1 MTAKTAP
8 AKKPAQPKKPGPAVQ
23 RTGNRWV
30 FPAVIA
36 VVVVVGIVAVILVAT
51 GGGNAKKASGV
62 GAKATTEVAAEV
74 TVTGTKLPAY
84 AAGKADPAIGLAAP
98 KLGSVDFQG
107 TNVEAG
113 GVTGKPYAMVFLA
126 HWCPHCQAEVPRLV
140 SLAKAG
146 KIAGVDVTG
155 VATGTSKDYP
165 NYPPSAWLDREGWPF
180 GVMVDDARSTAAD
193 AYGLAGYPYMV
204 FVDAQGKVV
213 GRTSGEVAPADVTA
227 IFESLA
233 KGETPTMPGA
243 GASSSAGK

>member
-1 MTAKTAP
+1 VTAKTAP

-155 VATGTSKDYP
+155 VATGTSKAYP

>member
-1 MTAKTAP
+1 VTAKPAP
-8 AKKPAQPKKPGPAVQ
+8 AKKPGQPRKPRPAVE

>member
-1 MTAKTAP
+1 MTAKPAP
-8 AKKPAQPKKPGPAVQ
+8 AKKPGQPRKPGPAVQ

-84 AAGKADPAIGLAAP
+84 TAAKTDPAIGLAAP

-113 GVTGKPYAMVFLA
+113 GVTGKPYAIMFFA

-146 KIAGVDVTG
+146 QIAGVDVMG
-155 VATGTSKDYP
+155 VATGTSKANP

-180 GVMVDDARSTAAD
+180 GVMVDDARFTAAG
-193 AYGLAGYPYMV
+193 AYGLTGYPYMV

-213 GRTSGEVAPADVTA
+213 GRTSGEVAPEDVA
-227 IFESLA
+227 KIFTSLA
-233 KGETPTMPGA
+233 KGETPTMPGS
-243 GASSSAGK
+243 GASSSK